1 MVRVLLV
8 DDFDNFRKF
17 TVLSLED
24 SPDIAVVGEAATGA
38 EAVAA
43 AELLKPDLVLLD
55 ISLPDMNGFEVS
67 ERIHQVSPDSRI
79 IFVSANNSRMIAQ
92 AAVSDGAMGFVS
104 KNNAVDELIPAIRAV
119 MQGKQF
125 LSQNLT

>member
-1 MVRVLLV
+1 LVRVLLV
-8 DDFDNFRKF
+8 DDFDDFRKF

>member
-1 MVRVLLV
+1 M
-8 DDFDNFRKF
+8 
-17 TVLSLED
+17 
-24 SPDIAVVGEAATGA
+24 TGA
-38 EAVAA
+38 EAVGA
-43 AELLKPDLVLLD
+43 AELLEPDLILLD
-55 ISLPDMNGFEVS
+55 LSLPDMNGFQIS
-67 ERIHQVSPDSRI
+67 QKIRQVSPDSRI

>member
-104 KNNAVDELIPAIRAV
+104 KNNAVDELITAIRAV